1 MATKG
6 ASEQNTKKNETWLAR
21 YSSELSIDVYPEKP
35 H

>member
-1 MATKG
+1 MATEG

-21 YSSELSIDVYPEKP
+21 HSSELSINVYPEKT